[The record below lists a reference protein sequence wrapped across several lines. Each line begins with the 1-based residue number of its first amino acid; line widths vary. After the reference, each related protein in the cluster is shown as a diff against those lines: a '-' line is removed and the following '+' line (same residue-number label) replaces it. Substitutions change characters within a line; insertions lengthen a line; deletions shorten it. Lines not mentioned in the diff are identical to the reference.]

1 MWLAVYKYSISKYS
15 TKEKF
20 SIIYGRGKSE
30 LETERISLEGKNK
43 DHYVFNK
50 HSLKSPFKYS

>member
-43 DHYVFNK
+43 DHYVYN
-50 HSLKSPFKYS
+50 